1 MVSKS
6 LRIVFY
12 SILAAFC
19 LTPIYSGAEA
29 QTTAA
34 PSEIVF
40 TQPADPGGAL
50 LPFQSS
56 QLGYDWMGNDYDQ
69 YIWDDF
75 TLTTSRTLTAVDW
88 RGVYTSGGYW
98 GGPVADFVISIWA
111 SNPLVSSEPDVVHPP
126 LVQYTVG
133 GNAGENP
140 LQPTGQSSQSYHDY
154 HYVFSSP
161 FVATA
166 GTKYWI
172 QIEAIQ
178 NGATDWGIVAGTGGD
193 AHCFGSHVNYAGGNS
208 YWSLSGDAAFA
219 LSASS
224 APAITIAASASPAN
238 GGTILGAGGY
248 APGANVSLVATPNP
262 GFGFVD
268 WTENGAQVSTSASYN
283 FTAST
288 NRTLVANFVPTYNVA
303 VSASPVYGGTVSGG
317 GTFNSASNVSVVAT
331 PSPGFVF
338 VNWTEFGA
346 EVSTASNYSFAASSD
361 RTLVANFVLDAN
373 STTFDF
379 DTGSPLLSAGQST
392 PLNQT
397 SAGVNAYFT
406 SPTAGAGG
414 FSVQTDS
421 TTQFHMSQ
429 FVGNY
434 LNPNS
439 VYNPALD
446 IEFNRELTSISFT
459 FATADFNQ
467 AEVPTTIKLTAY
479 QGSTGTT
486 PVGSATAHGTYAGDT
501 MPMGTLTFSSPT
513 PFNVV
518 EITIP
523 PAPAAASDFLADNIT
538 ATVVGTPACT
548 TKPAKPVLTS
558 PKKGATSKTRSLYL
572 DWNPATC
579 AQNYKVTIRHS
590 SNKGIQVDERG
601 TTDVTGYT
609 TKVLLK
615 SKTYSW
621 QVSACNQF
629 GCTASGWR
637 SFTISKKAK

>member
-6 LRIVFY
+6 IRIVFY
-12 SILAAFC
+12 SIFAAVFLALA
-19 LTPIYSGAEA
+19 YSGAEA

-75 TLTTSRTLTAVDW
+75 TLTSSRTLTSVDW

-98 GGPVADFVISIWA
+98 GGPVTDFIISIWA
-111 SNPLVSSEPDVVHPP
+111 TNPLVSSEPDVIHPP

-140 LQPTGQSSQSYHDY
+140 LQPTGQASQSYHDY
-154 HYVFSSP
+154 HFDFPSP
-161 FVATA
+161 FVATG

-178 NGATDWGIVAGTGGD
+178 NGATDWGIVAGTGGN
-193 AHCFGSHVNYAGGNS
+193 AHSFGSHVNYAGGNG
-208 YWSLSGDAAFA
+208 YWSLNGDAAFTLTA
-219 LSASS
+219 TST
-224 APAITIAASASPAN
+224 PAVTISASASPAN

-248 APGANVSLVATPNP
+248 APGANVSLVATPNA
-262 GFGFVD
+262 GFGFSD
-268 WTENGAQVSTSASYN
+268 WTENGAQVSTSSTFN

-288 NRTLVANFVPTYNVA
+288 NRTLVANFVPAYTVT
-303 VSASPVYGGTVSGG
+303 VSASPNYGGSVSGG
-317 GTFNSASNVSVVAT
+317 GTFNSGSNVSVVAT
-331 PSPGFVF
+331 PIPGYHFI
-338 VNWTEFGA
+338 NWTEFGT
-346 EVSTASNYSFAASSD
+346 EVSTASTYNFAVSAD
-361 RTLVANFVLDAN
+361 RTLVANLALDAN

-379 DTGSPLLSAGQST
+379 DTGAPPLSAGQST
-392 PLNQT
+392 PLSQT
-397 SAGVNAYFT
+397 SGGVIAYFT
-406 SPTAGAGG
+406 SPTIGANG
-414 FSVQTDS
+414 FSIQTDS
-421 TTQFHMSQ
+421 STQFHMSQ
-429 FVGNY
+429 FFGNY

-439 VYNPALD
+439 VYSPALD

-467 AEVPTTIKLTAY
+467 VEVPTTIKLTAY

-486 PVGSATAHGTYAGDT
+486 PIGSATAHGTYAGDT
-501 MPMGTLTFSSPT
+501 MPMGTLTFSSTT

-523 PAPAAASDFLADNIT
+523 PAPAAASDFLADNF
-538 ATVVGTPACT
+538 TVTVAGTPTCT

-572 DWNPATC
+572 DWNAANC
-579 AQNYKVTIRHS
+579 AQTYKLTLRHNT
-590 SNKGIQVDERG
+590 NKGVKVDG
-601 TTDVTGYT
+601 IFTLDTTGYT
-609 TKVLLK
+609 TPVLLR
-615 SKTYSW
+615 SRTYYW
-621 QVSACNQF
+621 QVSACNTF
-629 GCTASGWR
+629 GCTQSVWR
-637 SFTISKKAK
+637 FFTIAKNAK